1 MTKKDQIESELN
13 LMSNEELEKCDD
25 LQKALN
31 LINKEQVIPEAK
43 ALVKKNF
50 IVEQNK
56 EIKDL
61 SKLSLEERTDE
72 ELDEIAKQA
81 DTAFYDLMDI
91 AVNSSGKACG
101 DIAASA
107 QQFLNIKLQT
117 RLSKTELKLKR
128 MKQELDEKK
137 YSSSLDKSNASD
149 DEFDD
154 GDDIVIIDEQSK

>member
-1 MTKKDQIESELN
+1 MLTVLNHPLIKHKLAIMRDKKATTKEF
-13 LMSNEELEKCDD
+13 
-25 LQKALN
+25 A
-31 LINKEQVIPEAK
+31 
-43 ALVKKNF
+43 
-50 IVEQNK
+50 
-56 EIKDL
+56 
-61 SKLSLEERTDE
+61 E

-137 YSSSLDKSNASD
+137 YSSSLDKNNTSD